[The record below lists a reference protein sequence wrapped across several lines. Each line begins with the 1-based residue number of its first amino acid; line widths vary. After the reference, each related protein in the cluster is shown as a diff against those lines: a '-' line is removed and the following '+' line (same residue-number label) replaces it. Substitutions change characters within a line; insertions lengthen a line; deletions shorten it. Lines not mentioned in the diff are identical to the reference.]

1 MEGVAKF
8 LGIKDPSSILPSLT
22 MLELGLDSLIG
33 TDIQQFLEVNYGVSL
48 STQEVRE
55 LTFEKLAQLAET
67 L

>member
-1 MEGVAKF
+1 
-8 LGIKDPSSILPSLT
+8 

-33 TDIQQFLEVNYGVSL
+33 TDIQQFLEINYGVIM

-55 LTFEKLAQLAET
+55 LTFDKLRILAES

>member
-8 LGIKDPSSILPSLT
+8 LGIKNPDSVLPTLT
-22 MLELGLDSLIG
+22 MLDLGLDSLIG
-33 TDIQQFLEVNYGVSL
+33 TDIQQFLEINYGVNL

-55 LTFEKLAQLAET
+55 LTFEKLKKLAEN

>member
-1 MEGVAKF
+1 
-8 LGIKDPSSILPSLT
+8 

-33 TDIQQFLEVNYGVSL
+33 TDIQQFLEINYGVTL

-55 LTFEKLAQLAET
+55 LTFEKLRNLGDS

>member
-8 LGIKDPSSILPSLT
+8 LGIKDPNSVLPSLT

-33 TDIQQFLEVNYGVSL
+33 TDIQQFLEVNYGVSM

-55 LTFEKLAQLAET
+55 LTFEKLRQLAES